1 MKPNYPIVGL
11 VFLIFMVIAVITNI
25 LGAIVPDVGSAFGLS
40 KFLVGFLPLSF
51 FLAYGVF
58 SIPSGM
64 LVEQYREKAAIA
76 VAFGLALSGSL
87 LFAIFPKYAVSLPSL
102 FAIGVG
108 MATLQ
113 VAINPLLR
121 VAGGEQHFS
130 FFSVMAQALFGLS
143 SYAGPKIYS
152 YLVQELQSGKKSNA
166 IVSVLE
172 GLVPKGMAWVS
183 MYWVFAALAAAMVV
197 IILIVRLPRVD
208 RKDDERAGA
217 WSTHV
222 ELFRDPVVRRF
233 LLGIFCYVGTEQGVS
248 FWISQFLKDRHGLDP
263 QTIGADATGR
273 FWFLM
278 MLGCLLG
285 LLLLKLMDQRKLLIG
300 AAVVTM
306 ATLATGLFGSAAV
319 ATQALPAVGFTIAV
333 MWSVVFSLGMSS
345 VSKHHGSMAG
355 ILCTG
360 IAGGGIVPP
369 IIGWIADHFGGLQI
383 ALLFIYLPLGYIL
396 SIGFW
401 AKPLVNNATIFSA
414 RKEAQAQAAAG

>member
-25 LGAIVPDVGSAFGLS
+25 LGAIVPDVGTAFGLS

-87 LFAIFPKYAVSLPSL
+87 MFAVFPKYAVSLPSL

-166 IVSVLE
+166 LVSVLA

-183 MYWVFAALAAAMVV
+183 MYWVFGALSAAMVV
-197 IILIVRLPRVD
+197 VILLVRLPRVD
-208 RKDDERAGA
+208 RKDDE
-217 WSTHV
+217 
-222 ELFRDPVVRRF
+222 LFVVALNTARSS
-233 LLGIFCYVGTEQGVS
+233 GVS
-248 FWISQFLKDRHGLDP
+248 DSS
-263 QTIGADATGR
+263 TTS
-273 FWFLM
+273 
-278 MLGCLLG
+278 
-285 LLLLKLMDQRKLLIG
+285 
-300 AAVVTM
+300 M
-306 ATLATGLFGSAAV
+306 ATDTDSAT
-319 ATQALPAVGFTIAV
+319 
-333 MWSVVFSLGMSS
+333 
-345 VSKHHGSMAG
+345 
-355 ILCTG
+355 
-360 IAGGGIVPP
+360 
-369 IIGWIADHFGGLQI
+369 
-383 ALLFIYLPLGYIL
+383 
-396 SIGFW
+396 
-401 AKPLVNNATIFSA
+401 SA
-414 RKEAQAQAAAG
+414 RSAMSGSVWVSTGSGSHGPT

>member
-25 LGAIVPDVGSAFGLS
+25 MGAIVPDVGVAFDL
-40 KFLVGFLPLSF
+40 KKALVGFLPFAF
-51 FLAYGVF
+51 FLAYGVA

-64 LVEQYREKAAIA
+64 MVERYREKAAIA
-76 VAFGLALSGSL
+76 VAFGLALVGSL
-87 LFAIFPKYAVSLPSL
+87 TFAVFPKFGVALPAL
-102 FAIGVG
+102 FAIGLG

-121 VAGGEQHFS
+121 VAGGEKYFS

-152 YLVQELQSGKKSNA
+152 YLVQELQSGKKPNA
-166 IVSVLE
+166 
-172 GLVPKGMAWVS
+172 LVGALAAVVPHNMAWVS
-183 MYWVFAALAAAMVV
+183 MYWVFAALSAAMVV
-197 IILIVRLPRVD
+197 IILLVRLPRVD

-222 ELFRDPVVRRF
+222 ELFGDKVVRRF

-248 FWISQFLKDRHGLDP
+248 IWISQFLKDKHGLDP
-263 QTIGADATGR
+263 QTIGADATGQ

-278 MLGCLLG
+278 MIGCLLG
-285 LLLLKLMDQRKLLIG
+285 LVLLKLMDQRKLLIG
-300 AAVVTM
+300 AALVTM
-306 ATLATGLFGSAAV
+306 ATLATGLFGSADV
-319 ATQALPAVGFTIAV
+319 ARHALPAVGFTIAV
-333 MWSVVFSLGMSS
+333 MWSIVFSLGMSS

-360 IAGGGIVPP
+360 IAGGGLVPP

-383 ALLFIYLPLGYIL
+383 AMLFIYLPLGYIL

-401 AKPLVNNATIFSA
+401 AKPLVNNATIFTA
-414 RKEAQAQAAAG
+414 KKQAAAG

>member
-25 LGAIVPDVGSAFGLS
+25 MGAIVPDVGVAFGL
-40 KFLVGFLPLSF
+40 KKALVGFLPFAF
-51 FLAYGVF
+51 FLAYGVA

-64 LVEQYREKAAIA
+64 MVERYREKAAIA
-76 VAFGLALSGSL
+76 FAFGLAVAGSL
-87 LFAIFPKYAVSLPSL
+87 AFATFPKYAVALPSL
-102 FAIGVG
+102 FAIGIG

-166 IVSVLE
+166 LVTTLATIVPE
-172 GLVPKGMAWVS
+172 KMAWVS

-197 IILIVRLPRVD
+197 TILVVRLPRVD

-222 ELFRDPVVRRF
+222 ELFREAVVWRF

-248 FWISQFLKDRHGLDP
+248 IWISQFLKDKHGLDP

-278 MLGCLLG
+278 MIGCLLG

-306 ATLATGLFGSAAV
+306 ATLATGLFGPASVAV
-319 ATQALPAVGFTIAV
+319 HALPAVGFTIAV
-333 MWSVVFSLGMSS
+333 MWSIVFSLGMSS

-360 IAGGGIVPP
+360 IAGGALVPL
-369 IIGWIADHFGGLQI
+369 IIGWIADHFGGLQV
-383 ALLFIYLPLGYIL
+383 AMLFIYLPLAYIL

-401 AKPLVNNATIFSA
+401 AKPLVNNATIFTA
-414 RKEAQAQAAAG
+414 KKQAAAG

>member
-25 LGAIVPDVGSAFGLS
+25 LGAIVPDVGAAFGLS

-166 IVSVLE
+166 IVSVLA

-306 ATLATGLFGSAAV
+306 ATLATGLFGSASV

-369 IIGWIADHFGGLQI
+369 IIGWIADHFGGLQV

-414 RKEAQAQAAAG
+414 KKEAQAQAAAG